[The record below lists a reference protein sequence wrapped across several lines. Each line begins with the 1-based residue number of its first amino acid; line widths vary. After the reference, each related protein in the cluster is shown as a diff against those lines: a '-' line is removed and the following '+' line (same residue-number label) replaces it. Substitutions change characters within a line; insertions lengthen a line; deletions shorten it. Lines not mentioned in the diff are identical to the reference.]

1 MPRSLKVAPEHIE
14 YVKLSLVRNNFARQ
28 QDLAEALMISRD
40 TVSRFFNGKNVSY
53 LNFLEICNQLGLDSK
68 VISFEE
74 ENEQKYTA
82 ATIYSQANIPHR
94 NYSKFIGRKKALKQ
108 LLTYIS
114 PHYRQYIT
122 FVEGIGGV
130 GKTTLV
136 LETAHLC
143 LEAKL
148 GGSEKIDEVPIPTFD
163 AIIYT
168 SAKETYLTPF
178 GTAKRPIKEASLRAI
193 FQTITETLGDTRIMQ
208 EKGVEQVKRVYQRL
222 AQQTTLLI
230 IDNMETIKGNDQE
243 QVLSFLADVPITVQ
257 VLITTRERMALY
269 SSIQLESL
277 SEEESLQLIQHE
289 AKEKNI
295 VIAEGQAERLYFRFG
310 GIPLALIY
318 AVGQRAAGYGIK
330 RIIAPSADLPN
341 RFLEDIGYFCF
352 EASISPIRDTV
363 SHKLLLSIA
372 LFKKSPSR
380 EAITEVAGLSDKA
393 IEVENGLVTL
403 LKLSL
408 IRETEERFTMLSL
421 TREYAL
427 AELAKYPEFEKIARE
442 RWISW
447 YLKIGQKYGGWDWG
461 NFQIQYD
468 YLNKEWENLEEI
480 LSWLGSQQRYEDV
493 KKLWKSIDNFVDIY
507 GYWEARLDWWQW
519 LQEFAYRMA
528 DLSTYVEALAAQGWT
543 LILKGG
549 VENEISANTK
559 LKEAWKMKS
568 EVDTSIQI
576 NLAISIAVIRK
587 IQAKHHESF
596 KYLNYAKDI
605 LNESNLNKKEYTRMK
620 ITVDYYI
627 CEVLLSLKDYDKS
640 KQMLEQVIEQGK
652 QIEWQ
657 RYVNYA
663 RNYLADIFII
673 QEEYLTAENLLKTGL
688 FIAEQNKEKR
698 RIALYQASFA
708 RLEKARQNALEAQK
722 WAEKALEKFNREG
735 IQREAEEMIIL
746 LQDIAEKL

>member
-14 YVKLSLVRNNFARQ
+14 YVKLSLVRNNFTRQ

-74 ENEQKYTA
+74 ENEQNYTI
-82 ATIYSQANIPHR
+82 ATIYSQTNIPHR
-94 NYSKFIGRKKALKQ
+94 SYSKFIGRKKALKQ

-148 GGSEKIDEVPIPTFD
+148 GGKEKIDEVPIPTFD

-193 FQTITETLGDTRIMQ
+193 FQTITETLGDPRIMQ
-208 EKGVEQVKRVYQRL
+208 EKGIEQVKRVYQRL

-295 VIAEGQAERLYFRFG
+295 VIAEGQAERLYLRFG

-352 EASISPIRDTV
+352 EASISPIRDTE

-380 EAITEVAGLSDKA
+380 EAIAEVAGLSDKA
-393 IEVENGLVTL
+393 IEVENGLVML

-408 IRETEERFTMLSL
+408 IRETKERFTMLSL

-427 AELAKYPEFEKIARE
+427 AELAKYPEFEKMARE
-442 RWISW
+442 RWINW
-447 YLKIGQKYGGWDWG
+447 YLKLGQKYGGWDWE
-461 NFQIQYD
+461 NFPIQYD
-468 YLNKEWENLEEI
+468 YLNEEWENLEEI
-480 LSWLGSQQRYEDV
+480 LSWLGSQQRYEEV
-493 KKLWKSIDNFVDIY
+493 KNLWKSIDNFVDIY

-519 LQEFAYRMA
+519 LQEFAYRIA

-549 VENEISANTK
+549 G
-559 LKEAWKMKS
+559 
-568 EVDTSIQI
+568 
-576 NLAISIAVIRK
+576 RK
-587 IQAKHHESF
+587 
-596 KYLNYAKDI
+596 
-605 LNESNLNKKEYTRMK
+605 
-620 ITVDYYI
+620 
-627 CEVLLSLKDYDKS
+627 
-640 KQMLEQVIEQGK
+640 
-652 QIEWQ
+652 
-657 RYVNYA
+657 
-663 RNYLADIFII
+663 RN
-673 QEEYLTAENLLKTGL
+673 
-688 FIAEQNKEKR
+688 
-698 RIALYQASFA
+698 
-708 RLEKARQNALEAQK
+708 
-722 WAEKALEKFNREG
+722 
-735 IQREAEEMIIL
+735 
-746 LQDIAEKL
+746 